1 MKLFDIL
8 VEVYGKK
15 KDGNISHH
23 ALNFCKKYE
32 LDIEKE
38 YDKTT
43 LVLSL
48 SKISNSLKREKALNI
63 VMSIEEYN
71 DNKVDINIIRQENY
85 KTCCKIFHPD
95 NKDTGNENVFKFIQD
110 VKFAFWDCDGVV
122 KKHIS
127 YYDWSIQKE
136 SREKAKNGIII

>member
-63 VMSIEEYN
+63 VMSTEDGN
-71 DNKVDINIIRQENY
+71 TNKADINILRQENY

-95 NKDTGNENVFKFIQD
+95 NKDTGDENVFKFIQEI
-110 VKFAFWDCDGVV
+110 KYYFWDCDGNPRED
-122 KKHIS
+122 IS
-127 YYDWSIQKE
+127 YFKWSKE
-136 SREKAKNGIII
+136 KIAKEKWEKGIFV

>member
-1 MKLFDIL
+1 M
-8 VEVYGKK
+8 
-15 KDGNISHH
+15 
-23 ALNFCKKYE
+23 
-32 LDIEKE
+32 
-38 YDKTT
+38 
-43 LVLSL
+43 VLSL

-110 VKFAFWDCDGVV
+110 VKFAFWGL
-122 KKHIS
+122 
-127 YYDWSIQKE
+127 
-136 SREKAKNGIII
+136 